1 MVEALL
7 GVLRFFFSFFSFFF
21 SAHASSRWLLYKI
34 RRHTLYF
41 FFLFFSL
48 ILNFEYSK
56 CMASLVDYLHPYT
69 ILD

>member
-7 GVLRFFFSFFSFFF
+7 GVLRFLFFFSFFF

-41 FFLFFSL
+41 VFLVFFSHL
-48 ILNFEYSK
+48 EF
-56 CMASLVDYLHPYT
+56 
-69 ILD
+69 